1 MSHLP
6 SHTSS
11 ASARVPSIIRRK
23 PIPTESETASNTST
37 RDNRGQY
44 AAVSAE
50 DGDDCTGSAKKVGSS
65 QPRADNQFALWNG
78 SHLASFGALL
88 ALTTLAVDPFPQA
101 SVSMKHCEHVTGHVA
116 SIPRTNSYTRNIALT
131 GTHANAPDAGMQL
144 AIYWGVL
151 EPPDN
156 SSVSIPSTLDC
167 LTDNCT
173 FPAEQGA
180 SFTSLAMCAYAW
192 DVSDYIDGEMVD
204 ERRDFSLGPGLFLW
218 GHLNTTYVTRAQT
231 EGLEQ

>member
-78 SHLASFGALL
+78 
-88 ALTTLAVDPFPQA
+88 
-101 SVSMKHCEHVTGHVA
+101 
-116 SIPRTNSYTRNIALT
+116 RY
-131 GTHANAPDAGMQL
+131 
-144 AIYWGVL
+144 
-151 EPPDN
+151 
-156 SSVSIPSTLDC
+156 C
-167 LTDNCT
+167 L
-173 FPAEQGA
+173 
-180 SFTSLAMCAYAW
+180 
-192 DVSDYIDGEMVD
+192 
-204 ERRDFSLGPGLFLW
+204 
-218 GHLNTTYVTRAQT
+218 
-231 EGLEQ
+231 